1 MNTVKTSDSDSPKF
15 QQIVE
20 TATDLFVRFGVKRV
34 TVEEICSTS
43 EISKMTFYKLFKNKI
58 ELAEYIIFKILEDA
72 QSEFDNIFNQSNSFA
87 DKINQFL
94 KIKMEYARRFSKE
107 FYLDFIN
114 LSPKIHNKILNYT
127 ERNQST
133 FINLIEQA
141 QRNGEVRK
149 DISIKFITFMQN
161 HIFELVEDKRL
172 FDLYNNLEEL
182 TLDMVN
188 FYFYG
193 IIGNKY

>member
-1 MNTVKTSDSDSPKF
+1 MNTDKISGSDSPKF

-20 TATDLFVRFGVKRV
+20 TATDLFMRFGVKRV
-34 TVEEICSTS
+34 TVEEICQTAK
-43 EISKMTFYKLFKNKI
+43 ISKMTFYKYFGNKI
-58 ELAEYIIFKILEDA
+58 DLAEYIIFKILEDA
-72 QSEFDNIFNQSNSFA
+72 QLEFDNIFNLSNSFA
-87 DKINQFL
+87 DKINQFI
-94 KIKMEYARRFSKE
+94 KIKMVYAHRFSKE
-107 FYLDFIN
+107 FYLDFLN
-114 LSPKIHNKILNYT
+114 LSPKIHNKILKYT

-161 HIFELVEDKRL
+161 HIFELIEDKRL
-172 FDLYNNLEEL
+172 FALYNNLEEL

-193 IIGNKY
+193 IMGKK

>member
-1 MNTVKTSDSDSPKF
+1 MNTAKTSDSDSPKF

-20 TATDLFVRFGVKRV
+20 TATDLFIRFGVKRV
-34 TVEEICSTS
+34 TVEEICSTAK
-43 EISKMTFYKLFKNKI
+43 ISKMTFYKYFKNKI
-58 ELAEYIIFKILEDA
+58 DLAEYIIFRIFEDA

-94 KIKMEYARRFSKE
+94 IMKMRYAQRFSKE
-107 FYLDFIN
+107 FYLDFLN
-114 LSPKIHNKILNYT
+114 LSPKIHNKIMGYT
-127 ERNQST
+127 EKNQLE
-133 FINLIEQA
+133 FINLIKQA

-161 HIFELVEDKRL
+161 HISELVEDKRL

>member
-1 MNTVKTSDSDSPKF
+1 MNTDKISGSDSPKF

-20 TATDLFVRFGVKRV
+20 TATDLFMRFGVKRV
-34 TVEEICSTS
+34 TVEEICQTAK
-43 EISKMTFYKLFKNKI
+43 ISKMTFYKYFGNKI
-58 ELAEYIIFKILEDA
+58 DLAEYIIFKILEDA
-72 QSEFDNIFNQSNSFA
+72 QLEFDNIFNLSNSFA
-87 DKINQFL
+87 DKINQFI
-94 KIKMEYARRFSKE
+94 KIKMVYAHRFSKE
-107 FYLDFIN
+107 FYLDFLN
-114 LSPKIHNKILNYT
+114 LSPKIHNKILKYT

-149 DISIKFITFMQN
+149 DISINFIAFMQN
-161 HIFELVEDKRL
+161 HIFELIEDKRL
-172 FDLYNNLEEL
+172 FALYNNLEEL

-193 IIGNKY
+193 IMRKK

>member
-1 MNTVKTSDSDSPKF
+1 MNTDKISGSDSPKF

-20 TATDLFVRFGVKRV
+20 TATDLFMRFGVKRV
-34 TVEEICSTS
+34 TVEEICQTAK
-43 EISKMTFYKLFKNKI
+43 ISKMTFYKYFGNKI
-58 ELAEYIIFKILEDA
+58 DLAEYIIFKILEDA
-72 QSEFDNIFNQSNSFA
+72 QLEFDNIFNLSNSFA
-87 DKINQFL
+87 DKINQFI
-94 KIKMEYARRFSKE
+94 KIKMVYAHRFSKE
-107 FYLDFIN
+107 FYLDFLN
-114 LSPKIHNKILNYT
+114 LSPKIHNKILKYT

-161 HIFELVEDKRL
+161 HIFELIEDKRL
-172 FDLYNNLEEL
+172 FALYNNLEEL
-182 TLDMVN
+182 TLDVVN

-193 IIGNKY
+193 IMGKK

>member
-1 MNTVKTSDSDSPKF
+1 MNTDKISGSDSPKF

-20 TATDLFVRFGVKRV
+20 TATDLFMRFGVKRV
-34 TVEEICSTS
+34 TVEEICQTAK
-43 EISKMTFYKLFKNKI
+43 ISKMTFYKYFGNKI
-58 ELAEYIIFKILEDA
+58 DLAEYIIFKILEDA
-72 QSEFDNIFNQSNSFA
+72 QLEFDNIFNLSNSFA
-87 DKINQFL
+87 DKINQFI
-94 KIKMEYARRFSKE
+94 KIKMVYAHRFSKE
-107 FYLDFIN
+107 FYLDFLN
-114 LSPKIHNKILNYT
+114 LSPKIHNKILKYT

-161 HIFELVEDKRL
+161 HIFELIEDKRL
-172 FDLYNNLEEL
+172 FALYNNLEEL

-193 IIGNKY
+193 IMRKK

>member
-1 MNTVKTSDSDSPKF
+1 MNTDKISGSDSPKF

-20 TATDLFVRFGVKRV
+20 TATDLFMRFGVKRV
-34 TVEEICSTS
+34 TVKEICQTAK
-43 EISKMTFYKLFKNKI
+43 ISKMTFYKYFGNKI
-58 ELAEYIIFKILEDA
+58 DLAEYIIFKILEDA
-72 QSEFDNIFNQSNSFA
+72 QLEFDNIFNLSNSFA
-87 DKINQFL
+87 DKINQFI
-94 KIKMEYARRFSKE
+94 KIKMVYAHRFSKE
-107 FYLDFIN
+107 FYLDFLN
-114 LSPKIHNKILNYT
+114 LSPKIHNKILKYT

-161 HIFELVEDKRL
+161 HIFELIEDKRL
-172 FDLYNNLEEL
+172 FALYNNLEEL

-193 IIGNKY
+193 IMGKK